1 MTIIKALKAST
12 TIVPKI
18 HKLVKQVE
26 AYAHRTRQRGWNFRR
41 SKIYRWRKYITS
53 FTGLLS
59 ELFQF

>member
-1 MTIIKALKAST
+1 MTIIKVLKAST

-26 AYAHRTRQRGWNFRR
+26 AYTHRTRQRGWNFRH
-41 SKIYRWRKYITS
+41 SKIFRWRKYNTS